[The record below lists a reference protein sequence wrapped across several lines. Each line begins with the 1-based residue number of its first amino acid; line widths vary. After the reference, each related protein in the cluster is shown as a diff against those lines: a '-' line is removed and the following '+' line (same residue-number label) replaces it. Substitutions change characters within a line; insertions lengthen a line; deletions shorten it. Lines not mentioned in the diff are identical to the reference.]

1 METKKAAG
9 SGLLPYEDFNSLML

>member
-9 SGLLPYEDFNSLML
+9 SGLLPYEDFNS